1 MASFM
6 NKLRAMVGF
15 KAKAEDDK
23 SKAPKADRVG
33 AFQTLSA
40 QFLACEDAALK
51 AQLWDQM
58 CKALPDTLFLAA
70 MCYEGDDP
78 NAPVRDRDL
87 HATVGAKR
95 LYAINQ
101 HIVTHG
107 NPGYRLAK
115 KMDSRRMH
123 LRSIVYHKTKEEW
136 VPLFTDFTKMLPV
149 FGQNFRVTIIS
160 FAEARQMAKPYKGI
174 VLNPGKEAI
183 RLSGSDLKSA
193 L

>member
-1 MASFM
+1 MASLM

-15 KAKAEDDK
+15 KAKEENTK
-23 SKAPKADRVG
+23 EKAPKVDKVG

-40 QFLACEDAALK
+40 QFLACEDEALK

-101 HIVTHG
+101 HIVTNG
-107 NPGYRLAK
+107 NPGYRVAK
-115 KMDSRRMH
+115 KAESRRIH
-123 LRSIVYHKTKEEW
+123 LRSIIYHKTKEEW
-136 VPLFTDFTKMLPV
+136 VPLFTDFTKLLPV
-149 FGQNFRVTIIS
+149 FGQNFRVTVIS

-174 VLNPGKEAI
+174 VINPGKDAI
-183 RLSGSDLKSA
+183 RLNNDELKKA
-193 L
+193 H

>member
-1 MASFM
+1 MASLM

-15 KAKAEDDK
+15 KAKEENTK
-23 SKAPKADRVG
+23 EKAPKVDKVG

-40 QFLACEDAALK
+40 QFLACEDEALK

-101 HIVTHG
+101 HIVTNG
-107 NPGYRLAK
+107 NPGYRVTK
-115 KMDSRRMH
+115 KAESRRIH
-123 LRSIVYHKTKEEW
+123 LRSIIYHKTKEEW
-136 VPLFTDFTKMLPV
+136 VPLFTDFTKLLPV
-149 FGQNFRVTIIS
+149 FGQNFRVTVIS

-174 VLNPGKEAI
+174 VINPGKDAI
-183 RLSGSDLKSA
+183 RLNNDELKKA
-193 L
+193 H